1 MGIEKKVVDMSEDVN
16 NRVPNSYESTGVRCI
31 DRHFGK
37 GSTQ

>member
-1 MGIEKKVVDMSEDVN
+1 MGIEKRVVDMSEN
-16 NRVPNSYESTGVRCI
+16 INYCVPNSYESTGVLCI